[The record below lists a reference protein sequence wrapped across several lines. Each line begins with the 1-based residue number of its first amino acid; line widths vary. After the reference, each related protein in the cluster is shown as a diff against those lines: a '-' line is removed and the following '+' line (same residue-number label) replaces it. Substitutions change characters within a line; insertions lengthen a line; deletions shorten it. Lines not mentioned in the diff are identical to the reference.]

1 MHVNDVVNKK
11 KWKENK
17 IMERICILA
26 FLGINSWKDIR
37 TREVSLLSIVVFGI
51 VGMVRACFLGTVS
64 VDLVWN
70 VCMGVAVIGLSII
83 SKGAV
88 GMGDG
93 LLFLSLG
100 TVLPFEELLTA
111 FLLGLFFCCFWGI
124 VVLCL
129 SGKVKKTEMPFVP
142 FLMLGY
148 IGGLIY

>member
-11 KWKENK
+11 NWKGNK

-37 TREVSLLSIVVFGI
+37 TREVSLLSIGVFGI
-51 VGMVRACFLGTVS
+51 VGMVRVCFLGNVS
-64 VDLVWN
+64 MDLVWN
-70 VCMGVAVIGLSII
+70 VCMGAAVIGLSII

-100 TVLPFEELLTA
+100 TVLPFEELLSA
-111 FLLGLFFCCFWGI
+111 FLLGLFCCCFGGLWCYFYQAKGKR
-124 VVLCL
+124 LRCL
-129 SGKVKKTEMPFVP
+129 SFHSLCWAILEV
-142 FLMLGY
+142 
-148 IGGLIY
+148 